1 MSQIKDIINQNAII
15 RNTIILTIITLCS
28 GTFLGIVFEITKE
41 PIAIAK
47 ENAKQAAYQD
57 VFAEADTFIP
67 YDGFSLE
74 DARAVLDEA
83 GYTADSITEVVTAK
97 NGDDELGHII
107 TVTAHDGY
115 SGNIV
120 FTMGVT
126 LDGNLNGIA
135 ILTIAETPGLGM
147 KAAEPEFLGKFA
159 NQPVQVFSVTKTG
172 SASPREID
180 AIGGSTITSNAMVN
194 GVNAG
199 LEYWARITG
208 GTINE

>member
-1 MSQIKDIINQNAII
+1 MNQIKDIINKNVII
-15 RNTIILTIITLCS
+15 KNTIILTIITLCS

-47 ENAKQAAYQD
+47 ENAKQAAYQE
-57 VFAEADTFIP
+57 VFAEADSFVP

-74 DARAVLDEA
+74 DARVILDEA
-83 GYTADSITEVVTAK
+83 GYTADSITEVVCA
-97 NGDDELGHII
+97 NSGDEELGHII

-115 SGNIV
+115 AGNIV
-120 FTMGVT
+120 FTMGIT

-147 KAAEPEFLGKFA
+147 KAAEPEFLDKFS

-172 SASPREID
+172 SASPSEID
-180 AIGGSTITSNAMVN
+180 AIGGSTITSDAMVN

-199 LEYWARITG
+199 LKYWSQITG